1 MVSCD
6 DREMTIAVT
15 GVTGRVGGRVAHALS
30 GQGVPVRLLV
40 RDPRRAPEL
49 DGATVRVAVYGR
61 DCAPAL
67 EGVATLLMVS
77 GSENLRRVAEHRAF
91 IDDAAEAG
99 VEHVVYTSFV
109 GAGPDAAFLLARD
122 HGDTEEALRAS
133 GMRWTMLRDNIYL
146 DDLARWVG
154 EDGAIRGPAGDGRL
168 AGVAIDDVARVAVA
182 ALLDPRRHA
191 GRTYE
196 LTGPEA
202 LSLDEVAA
210 TIEQATGRAVRYVR
224 ETHEEAIASR
234 ASHGAAEWQVAA
246 WISTYTAIERG
257 ELGVVSGDVERITG
271 QPALDLASVLAR
283 NPLTI

>member
-1 MVSCD
+1 
-6 DREMTIAVT
+6 MTIAVT
-15 GVTGRVGGRVAHALS
+15 GATGRVGGLVARALS
-30 GQGVPVRLLV
+30 EQGVPVRLLV

-49 DGATVRVAVYGR
+49 AATTVAPAVYGH

-67 EGVATLLMVS
+67 EGVTTLLMVS
-77 GSENLRRVAEHRAF
+77 GSESPDRVAEHRAF

-109 GAGPDAAFLLARD
+109 AAGPDAAFLLARD

-133 GMRWTMLRDNIYL
+133 GMRWTMLRNNIYL
-146 DDLARWVG
+146 DDLPRWVG
-154 EDGAIRGPAGDGRL
+154 EDGAIRGPAGDGHL
-168 AGVAIDDVARVAVA
+168 AGVAIDDVARVAVT

-202 LSLDEVAA
+202 LGLDEVAA
-210 TIEQATGRAVRYVR
+210 AIGRATGRAVRYVR
-224 ETHEEAIASR
+224 ETHEEAVASR
-234 ASHGAAEWQVAA
+234 AGYGAADWQVAA

-271 QPALDLASVLAR
+271 QPALDLASVLGHA
-283 NPLTI
+283 